1 MFSSDGV
8 RNKNID
14 KLQKDLDET
23 KRKIQKGNQKL
34 GELRELSRI
43 LKKAKDSLI
52 ENIESDTLYNSI
64 KKNLDPVKHK
74 ILLEKI

>member
-23 KRKIQKGNQKL
+23 KRKIQKGNKKL
-34 GELRELSRI
+34 DELRELSRI

-74 ILLEKI
+74 MLLEKI